1 MAFKT
6 LSDLNAKGK
15 RILLRVDFNVPM
27 QDGKITDTTRIERA
41 LPTIRDLQQQGGKV
55 IIMAHFGR
63 PKGKDLSET
72 LRPVA
77 QKLQELLGSNV
88 QFATDCIGDEAQK
101 VVTNLNDGEIAVLEN
116 VRFYAEEEKN
126 DPAFVKQLA
135 SLGDIFVNDAFSAS
149 HRAHASISGL
159 ANVLPAYAGR
169 LMEEELN
176 ALQTGLEKPVQPVMA
191 VVGGAKVSSKLSVL
205 NNIVTKANILVVGGG
220 MANTFLFAQ
229 GHDVG
234 ASLCEQDMAD
244 EARTIL
250 ETAQKHNCDIILPI
264 DVVVAKEFKAHA
276 ANEIKQ
282 IDQVAA
288 DDRILDVGPATIDL
302 IKQRLATT
310 KTVLWNGPMGAFEI
324 EPFDQATNALAQA
337 VADATAKGQLV
348 SVAGGGDTVSA
359 LEHAKAA
366 DRFSYISTAGGAFL
380 EWLEGKTLPGV
391 KALEDSALQN
401 AA

>member
-27 QDGKITDTTRIERA
+27 QDGKISDATRIERA
-41 LPTIRDLQQQGGKV
+41 LPTIRDLQQQGGKIV
-55 IIMAHFGR
+55 IMAHFGR

-101 VVTNLNDGEIAVLEN
+101 VVANLNDGDIAVLEN

-126 DPAFVKQLA
+126 DPSFVKQLA
-135 SLGDIFVNDAFSAS
+135 SLGDVFVNDAFSAS

-159 ANVLPAYAGR
+159 ADVLPAYAGR

-176 ALQTGLEKPVQPVMA
+176 ALQTGLEKPIQPVMA

-205 NNIVTKANILVVGGG
+205 NNIVTKANMLVVGGG

-250 ETAQKHNCDIILPI
+250 ETAKKHNCEIILPV
-264 DVVVAKEFKAHA
+264 DVVVAKEFKANA
-276 ANEIKQ
+276 ANETKT
-282 IDQVAA
+282 IDAVAA
-288 DDRILDVGPATIDL
+288 DDRILDVGPATIEQ

-324 EPFDQATNALAQA
+324 EPFDKATTALAQA
-337 VADATAKGQLV
+337 VAAATQKGQLV

-359 LEHAKAA
+359 LEHAKVA
-366 DRFSYISTAGGAFL
+366 DQFSYVSTAGGAFL

-391 KALEDSALQN
+391 KALQESAQKN